1 MNIARIDDFAARS
14 SILGCDLTTA
24 QQYGESKN
32 ALRAKERPI
41 PENDLWIA
49 AVALRYGLTL
59 ATRDDHFGQID
70 GLTTIKW

>member
-1 MNIARIDDFAARS
+1 
-14 SILGCDLTTA
+14 LLYDLTTA

-32 ALRAKERPI
+32 ALRAKGRPI

-49 AVALRYGLTL
+49 ALALQYDLTL

-70 GLTTIKW
+70 GLSTIKW